1 MTPVLP
7 HAALALAQAILAMFL
22 MLHHHAHALRA
33 LPYHHL
39 LRELRHVI
47 GRLAFRIS
55 GGGL

>member
-7 HAALALAQAILAMFL
+7 HAALALAQAIVAMFL
-22 MLHHHAHALRA
+22 MLAHHWHAARA

-39 LRELRHVI
+39 LRELRRVV